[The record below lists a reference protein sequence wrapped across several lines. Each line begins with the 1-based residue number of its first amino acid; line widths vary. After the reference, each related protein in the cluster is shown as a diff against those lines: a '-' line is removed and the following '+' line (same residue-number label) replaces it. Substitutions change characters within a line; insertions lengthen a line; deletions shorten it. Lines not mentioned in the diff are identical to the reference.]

1 MSALGSSSFSKVS
14 TGFTTDSK
22 AMVPVSI
29 QGMGGQVQKMS
40 IFDSMQEAFFE
51 IRDGVD
57 NLAVV
62 FTDKISALN
71 EHLAFRFESLNQTL
85 MRIAG
90 ISDEDLDL
98 EEQQTKFAKD
108 KAIEDDRDKSLR
120 DDNKGDGSSILDTL
134 KERFNSLLDLLAPQS
149 EIAKV
154 GLLGL
159 LTLGIMTQL
168 PKLEKALEGV
178 FKFTSDKL
186 IPFIDGI
193 FDIKDDETGEFK
205 WTNILGVGL
214 GAYVAAKLVPSLVGM
229 AFKVPGG
236 ARVLGYAALAA
247 WAMGSAIAKVGDVV
261 AAQEWT
267 KLDGA
272 TDSKLANSIGAA
284 LGGNIEGGL
293 MNAFTNGSKM
303 AGTFALIGAGIGSV
317 VPVVGTIVGALIG
330 GAIGLTVGGIMGFF
344 GGGKIAKFMES
355 MGTFVS
361 DAFNS
366 MVSGIR
372 NFFMDEEVSTPDGI
386 YTKRSM
392 LGEAKD
398 IMAADFK
405 LMGEQLKD
413 FFYDDEGNLFGINFD
428 FLKDLLPSIEDI
440 ARTIYEALPQWARP
454 DTLNEKLAEVEE
466 DLQTEMAKPTEGIF
480 KDTQDPSRIKRLTK
494 KKNKIIA
501 EIEEKYPGM
510 IKQSSSNSDTIIA
523 NDGSAIAQTTE
534 LKKNIAIQ
542 KGSMSGMGTG
552 GNVAVID
559 NSKKSNDK
567 TIIGG
572 NTIQG
577 PVRVDGMSSG
587 DAFMSYLY
595 RQQN

>member
-62 FTDKISALN
+62 FKSKIGALN
-71 EHLAFRFESLNQTL
+71 EHLAFRFESLNSTL
-85 MRIAG
+85 LRIAG
-90 ISDEDLDL
+90 MTDEQL
-98 EEQQTKFAKD
+98 EIDQKTGKIIQDNEN
-108 KAIEDDRDKSLR
+108 EDDRNKSLR
-120 DDNKGDGSSILDTL
+120 DDDKGDGSSILDTL

-178 FKFTSDKL
+178 FKFTGEKL
-186 IPFIDGI
+186 IPFIDSI

-205 WTNILGVGL
+205 WDRILGVGL
-214 GAYVAAKLVPSLVGM
+214 GAYLTAKIAPALLGLVFKAGGLSLIGITGLAVWATASAFQAAGDWAAAKDWSKEL
-229 AFKVPGG
+229 G
-236 ARVLGYAALAA
+236 ASDNETLNKISGALA
-247 WAMGSAIAKVGDVV
+247 GD
-261 AAQEWT
+261 
-267 KLDGA
+267 L
-272 TDSKLANSIGAA
+272 
-284 LGGNIEGGL
+284 EGGI
-293 MNAFTNGSKM
+293 MNSFKNASK
-303 AGTFALIGAGIGSV
+303 FAGIGATA
-317 VPVVGTIVGALIG
+317 GFLIG
-330 GAIGLTVGGIMGFF
+330 GPVGAIIGGVIGGAVGGLLGWI
-344 GGGKIAKFMES
+344 GGGNLAKGVDFVITGFNNLWNNLTQGISDFFNDREIVGPGGESYTQQSGMGKIKDQMME
-355 MGTFVS
+355 
-361 DAFNS
+361 
-366 MVSGIR
+366 
-372 NFFMDEEVSTPDGI
+372 NFKNNIQSI
-386 YTKRSM
+386 
-392 LGEAKD
+392 
-398 IMAADFK
+398 
-405 LMGEQLKD
+405 KD
-413 FFYDDEGNLFGINFD
+413 FFFDEQGNLFGISFSGLRD
-428 FLKDLLPSIEDI
+428 MLPTLQQIADSIVSS
-440 ARTIYEALPQWARP
+440 LPKWMRP
-454 DTLNEKLAEVEE
+454 DTLNEKISDKKASIAKDKDELSRSLAGDGTVYFGFDGPEQKRVAKRIAKEE
-466 DLQTEMAKPTEGIF
+466 LELASLENEMIQTFPDVDMN
-480 KDTQDPSRIKRLTK
+480 L
-494 KKNKIIA
+494 
-501 EIEEKYPGM
+501 
-510 IKQSSSNSDTIIA
+510 SNG
-523 NDGSAIAQTTE
+523 NGSAISQTTE

-552 GNVAVID
+552 GNAVVID

-595 RQQN
+595 RQQ

>member
-85 MRIAG
+85 MRIAN

-178 FKFTSDKL
+178 FKFTGEKL
-186 IPFIDGI
+186 IPFIDSI

-205 WTNILGVGL
+205 WDRILGVGL
-214 GAYVAAKLVPSLVGM
+214 GAYLTAKIAPALLGLVFKAGGLSLIGITGLAVWATASAFQAAGDWAAAK
-229 AFKVPGG
+229 
-236 ARVLGYAALAA
+236 
-247 WAMGSAIAKVGDVV
+247 D
-261 AAQEWT
+261 WT
-267 KLDGA
+267 KELGA
-272 TDSKLANSIGAA
+272 SDNETLNKISGLLAGD
-284 LGGNIEGGL
+284 LEGGI
-293 MNAFTNGSKM
+293 MNAFKNASK
-303 AGTFALIGAGIGSV
+303 FAGIGATA
-317 VPVVGTIVGALIG
+317 GFLIG
-330 GAIGLTVGGIMGFF
+330 GPVGAIIGGVIGGAVGGVLGWI
-344 GGGKIAKFMES
+344 GGGNLAKGVDFVITGFNNLWNNLTQGISDFFNDREIVGPGGESYTQQSGMGKIKDQMME
-355 MGTFVS
+355 
-361 DAFNS
+361 
-366 MVSGIR
+366 
-372 NFFMDEEVSTPDGI
+372 NFKNNIQSI
-386 YTKRSM
+386 
-392 LGEAKD
+392 
-398 IMAADFK
+398 
-405 LMGEQLKD
+405 KD
-413 FFYDDEGNLFGINFD
+413 FFFDEQGNLFGISFSGLRD
-428 FLKDLLPSIEDI
+428 MLPTLQQIADSIVSS
-440 ARTIYEALPQWARP
+440 LPKWMRP
-454 DTLNEKLAEVEE
+454 DTLNEKISDKKASIAKDKDELSRSLAGDDTVYFGFDGPEQKRVAKRIAKEE
-466 DLQTEMAKPTEGIF
+466 QELAALENEMKQTFPDVDMN
-480 KDTQDPSRIKRLTK
+480 L
-494 KKNKIIA
+494 
-501 EIEEKYPGM
+501 
-510 IKQSSSNSDTIIA
+510 SNG
-523 NDGSAIAQTTE
+523 NGSAITQSKE

-542 KGSMSGMGTG
+542 KESMSGMGTG
-552 GNVAVID
+552 GNAVVID

-567 TIIGG
+567 TVVGG
-572 NTIQG
+572 TTVQG
-577 PVRVDGMSSG
+577 SARVEGISSG

-595 RQQN
+595 RQQT